1 MDMLIRLGKG
11 MKVTAEFDNFSI
23 STDQPPASGGE
34 GSAPTPYQLFLAAL
48 GTCAG
53 VYISSFCEQRGISSK
68 EITIHQS
75 MEYENEGNGKAKLAR
90 VAMEI
95 RVPESFP
102 AKYYNALI
110 KTAELCA
117 VKKAI
122 MNPPEFA
129 IKTVANPPL
138 QLS

>member
-11 MKVTAEFDNFSI
+11 MKVTAEFDNFNI

-34 GSAPTPYQLFLAAL
+34 GSAPTPFQLFMAAL

-53 VYISSFCEQRGISSK
+53 VYIASFCQQRDISSE
-68 EITIHQS
+68 EITIHQK
-75 MEYENEGNGKAKLAR
+75 MVYEEGNDGKKKLAT
-90 VAMEI
+90 VEMEI
-95 RVPESFP
+95 RVPDDFP
-102 AKYYNALI
+102 QKYHNALI

-122 MNPPEFA
+122 MDPPEFI
-129 IKTVANPPL
+129 IKTVVD
-138 QLS
+138 SYKD

>member
-23 STDQPPASGGE
+23 STDQPPASGGD
-34 GSAPTPYQLFLAAL
+34 GSAPTPFQLFMAAL

-53 VYISSFCEQRGISSK
+53 VYIASFCQQRDIKSE
-68 EITIHQS
+68 EITIHQK
-75 MEYENEGNGKAKLAR
+75 MVYEEGNDGKKKLAK
-90 VAMEI
+90 VVMEI
-95 RVPESFP
+95 RVPDDFP
-102 AKYYNALI
+102 QKYRNALI

-122 MNPPEFA
+122 NDPPEFL
-129 IKTVANPPL
+129 ITTVVDKYL
-138 QLS
+138 D